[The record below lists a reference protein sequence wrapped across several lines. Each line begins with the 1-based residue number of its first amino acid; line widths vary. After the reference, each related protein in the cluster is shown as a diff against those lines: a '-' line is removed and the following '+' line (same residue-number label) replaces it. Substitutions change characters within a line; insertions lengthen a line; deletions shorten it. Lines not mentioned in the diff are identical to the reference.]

1 MRKFKN
7 VGAGPVSAQKGITL
21 IALIITI
28 IVMLI
33 LVAVTITMAINGGL
47 FEKAGEAVGD
57 TKNEINKEQTLA
69 NGQITVDGKVY
80 NSIDDFLAGNAQ
92 TPTYANAAKDNGYL
106 TEKATYSDGVETNPA
121 VIPVGYK
128 VVNDGEKIANGI
140 VIADS
145 NDNEFV
151 WIPVKKA
158 IVTESE
164 IAKIKEE
171 DSTIT
176 TDLKAVQKMVNNGTY
191 PMAVEVNTK
200 DGEGNVTAT
209 NYKGILYDFSGTDT
223 LTLTVKDWTNTSS
236 YREPAN
242 LEESKTWTSPINI
255 NGTIIPANTSG
266 VYDSQNMFTLF
277 GVGTYTDTLYQN
289 AYNKMVQSVAQNGGF
304 YVGRYE
310 VSLYTD
316 AEDSTKKYAQSKVN
330 QTALVGTT
338 WYEMYKYERDYS
350 TYNTNLGVTS
360 EMIWGSEWDQMMIFV
375 NGKND
380 GATTPAKFYVT
391 TTGSRQSGSSST
403 KTGMNTV
410 DQVANI
416 FDLEAGRYE
425 KTQEAK
431 SSSWRVS
438 RGGYYDV
445 VYYASGRTGDDPTSF
460 GNPNNSSR
468 VSLYIK

>member
-1 MRKFKN
+1 MKKFKN
-7 VGAGPVSAQKGITL
+7 VGADASVRLTSKVRQNKGITL

-33 LVAVTITMAINGGL
+33 LVAVTINMAINGGL
-47 FEKAGEAVGD
+47 FEKAGEAVSD

-80 NSIDDFLAGNAQ
+80 SSIDDYLAGNAQ

-128 VVNDGEKIANGI
+128 VVNEGEKIANGI

-164 IAKIKEE
+164 IATIKEE
-171 DSTIT
+171 DSEVT
-176 TDLKAVQKMVNNGTY
+176 TDLEAVQKMVNNGTY

-200 DGEGNVTAT
+200 DGEGKVTAT

-236 YREPAN
+236 YREPAVLSSYDTQAN
-242 LEESKTWTSPINI
+242 FTKYGLE
-255 NGTIIPANTSG
+255 
-266 VYDSQNMFTLF
+266 
-277 GVGTYTDTLYQN
+277 TYTDTLYQN
-289 AYNKMVQSVAQNGGF
+289 AYNKMVQSVATNGGF

-310 VSLYTD
+310 ISLYTD
-316 AEDSTKKYAQSKVN
+316 AEDSTIKYAQSKVN
-330 QTALVGTT
+330 QTALVSTT

-380 GATTPAKFYVT
+380 VKNKKFYVT
-391 TTGSRQSGSSST
+391 TTGSRYSNNSST
-403 KTGMNTV
+403 KTGMNAK

-416 FDLEAGRYE
+416 FDLEASRYE
-425 KTQEAK
+425 WTQEAI
-431 SSSWRVS
+431 SSTYRVS
-438 RGGYYDV
+438 RGGYYHDSGC
-445 VYYASGRTGDDPTSF
+445 ASYRFSGSGYPTF
-460 GNPNNSSR
+460 TNPNYSSR
-468 VSLYIK
+468 ASLYIKEK

>member
-1 MRKFKN
+1 MRKNLKTRE
-7 VGAGPVSAQKGITL
+7 GITL

-33 LVAVTITMAINGGL
+33 LVAVTITTAINGGL
-47 FEKAGEAVGD
+47 FEKAGEAVGN

-69 NGQITVDGKVY
+69 NGQITIDGKVY

-121 VIPVGYK
+121 VIPAGYK
-128 VVNDGEKIANGI
+128 IVNEGEKIANGI

-176 TDLKAVQKMVNNGTY
+176 TDLKAVQKMINNGTY

-200 DGEGNVTAT
+200 DEEGNVTAT
-209 NYKGILYDFSGTDT
+209 NYKGILYNFSGTDT
-223 LTLTVKDWTNTSS
+223 LTLTAKNWNSTSS
-236 YREPAN
+236 YREPSN
-242 LEESKTWTSPINI
+242 LSGSYTWSSEKTI
-255 NGTIIPANTSG
+255 NGITIPAGTRY
-266 VYDSQNMFTLF
+266 VYDSQNMFTLY
-277 GVGTYTDTLYQN
+277 GVGTYSDTLYQE
-289 AYNKMVQSVAQNGGF
+289 AYNKMVQSVTKNGGF

-310 VSLYTD
+310 ISLYTD
-316 AEDSTKKYAQSKVN
+316 AKDSTIKYAQSKVN
-330 QTALVGTT
+330 QTSLVSTT
-338 WYEMYKYERDYS
+338 WYETYKYERDYS

-360 EMIWGSEWDQMMIFV
+360 EMIWGSEWDQMMIFI

-391 TTGSRQSGSSST
+391 THGSRKSKSPST
-403 KTGMNTV
+403 KTGKNTV

-416 FDLEAGRYE
+416 FDLEAGRME
-425 KTQEAK
+425 WTQEAG
-431 SSSWRVS
+431 SSYDRVI
-438 RGGYYDV
+438 RGGNYNVSYF
-445 VYYASGRTGDDPTSF
+445 ASDCYCFYPTDTNSF
-460 GNPNNSSR
+460 YSSR
-468 VSLYIK
+468 VSLYIKEQ